1 MKQLTKI
8 TAISAAVVATFA
20 LNVAVAQT
28 PVKKDVPA
36 NTAAATA
43 RDPMSYSDR
52 ERMKPW
58 KSEKERLE
66 QALKVGDSK
75 ANYMKIIADQG
86 YIITSINADKPD
98 YLEYEVVKD
107 GNSYE
112 VQIDLDKKTQMGSK
126 VDVDINL
133 WRTDATKQALRS
145 GKAVA
150 ATKTMKDGGMYSDR
164 AYSKKWT
171 GEKDKLEK
179 AMPPGKD
186 LAFYTGELKKMG
198 YQITSTNDKD
208 KNYVEVEVVKG
219 RDTYEVQIDL
229 DDAGKAKKVDVAT
242 NMWQSEATEKALDRA
257 KK

>member
-1 MKQLTKI
+1 MNKSFNI

-28 PVKKDVPA
+28 TVKKAEPA
-36 NTAAATA
+36 NTAATTPHT
-43 RDPMSYSDR
+43 PMQYSDR

-58 KSEKERLE
+58 KGEKERLE

-112 VQIDLDKKTQMGSK
+112 VQIDLDKKTHMGSK
-126 VDVDINL
+126 VDVDTNL
-133 WRTDATKQALRS
+133 WRSDATKQALRG
-145 GKAVA
+145 GKTVA
-150 ATKTMKDGGMYSDR
+150 ATTAMKDGGLYSDR

-171 GEKDKLEK
+171 GEKERLEHSL
-179 AMPPGKD
+179 APGKD
-186 LAFYTGELKKMG
+186 LNYYTGELKKLG
-198 YQITSTNDKD
+198 YQITSTNDKE

-219 RDTYEVQIDL
+219 RDTYEVQIDM
-229 DDAGKAKKVDVAT
+229 DDGGKATKVDVT
-242 NMWQSEATEKALDRA
+242 SNMWQSEATEKALA
-257 KK
+257 SGKK